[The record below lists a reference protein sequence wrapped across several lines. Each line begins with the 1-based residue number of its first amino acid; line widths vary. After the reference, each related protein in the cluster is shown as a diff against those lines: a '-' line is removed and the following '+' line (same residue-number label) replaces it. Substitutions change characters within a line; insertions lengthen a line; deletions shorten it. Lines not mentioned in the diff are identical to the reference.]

1 MRTARRASNVEVPSF
16 LRQLVKETEK
26 MVTFFFKGGSR
37 EAGPGEEDNLDE
49 DDSMPSPYLE
59 HPILEKH
66 VSEGGS
72 QPGLNYAVASMQGW
86 RAQMEDAHTCMPQLR
101 GELTEWGYFAVF
113 DGHAGTTVAQYC
125 SRNLLDHILATGGV
139 KASEDPEQVKDGIRE
154 GFLDI
159 DRHMHKLAR
168 QDNWDRSGSTAA
180 AVMISPRYIYF
191 INCGDSRTLLCH
203 NGEVVFYTEDHKPF
217 NPREKERIQNAGGSV
232 TLQRVNGSLAVSRA
246 LGDFDFKEVDWR
258 PQTEQL
264 VSPEPEV
271 YELERTPEDEF
282 LILACDGV
290 WDAIGNEELCAFVR
304 SRLQVCDDLRE
315 ICTQVIDLCLYK
327 LYYGIPGHWIGG
339 KKSYTWLGLRLNGS
353 LDNISIIIVCFP
365 GAPRVSQEALQQE
378 AELEQQIDV
387 KVEEIIQMMRTRDED
402 PDLLYVIK
410 FLAAEEMPGLPPG
423 GGITSK
429 RDCIISAY
437 QKHVMAPRSQ
447 EPMDIEGSEEDS
459 N

>member
-26 MVTFFFKGGSR
+26 VVTFFFKGGPR
-37 EAGPGEEDNLDE
+37 ERENGEEDNFDE
-49 DDSMPSPYLE
+49 DNSMPSPYLDR
-59 HPILEKH
+59 PILEKH

-72 QPGLNYAVASMQGW
+72 QTGLNYALASMQGW
-86 RAQMEDAHTCMPQLR
+86 RAQMEDAHACMPQLN
-101 GELTEWGYFAVF
+101 GELKEWAYFAVF

-125 SRNLLDHILATGGV
+125 SKNLLDHILATGV
-139 KASEDPEQVKDGIRE
+139 IKTSEDPGQVKEGIRE

-159 DRHMHKLAR
+159 DLHMHKLAR
-168 QDNWDRSGSTAA
+168 QDNWDRSGTTAA
-180 AVMISPRYIYF
+180 SVMISPRHIYF
-191 INCGDSRTLLCH
+191 INCGDSRTLLCR
-203 NGEVVFYTEDHKPF
+203 NGQVVFYTEDHKPF

-258 PQTEQL
+258 PPTEQL

-327 LYYGIPGHWIGG
+327 
-339 KKSYTWLGLRLNGS
+339 GS
-353 LDNISIIIVCFP
+353 LDNISIIIICFP
-365 GAPRVSQEALQQE
+365 GSPQVSQEALQQE
-378 AELEQQIDV
+378 AKLEQLIDI
-387 KVEEIIQMMRTRDED
+387 KVEEIIQNMRSREED

-410 FLAAEEMPGLPPG
+410 SLAAEEMPGLPPG

-437 QKHVMAPRSQ
+437 QKHVMALRSQ
-447 EPMDIEGSEEDS
+447 EPMDIEGSSEES

>member
-1 MRTARRASNVEVPSF
+1 MQKLNVSPPPAGKVKSNKDPEE
-16 LRQLVKETEK
+16 VKE
-26 MVTFFFKGGSR
+26 
-37 EAGPGEEDNLDE
+37 
-49 DDSMPSPYLE
+49 
-59 HPILEKH
+59 
-66 VSEGGS
+66 
-72 QPGLNYAVASMQGW
+72 
-86 RAQMEDAHTCMPQLR
+86 
-101 GELTEWGYFAVF
+101 
-113 DGHAGTTVAQYC
+113 
-125 SRNLLDHILATGGV
+125 
-139 KASEDPEQVKDGIRE
+139 GIRE

-203 NGEVVFYTEDHKPF
+203 DGQVVFYTEDHKPF

-304 SRLQVCDDLRE
+304 SRLLVCNDLRD

-327 LYYGIPGHWIGG
+327 VRQNKIKKEVHMLEPTASVTSKGCPQQKGIR
-339 KKSYTWLGLRLNGS
+339 T
-353 LDNISIIIVCFP
+353 ISISI
-365 GAPRVSQEALQQE
+365 PRLGVAL
-378 AELEQQIDV
+378 
-387 KVEEIIQMMRTRDED
+387 
-402 PDLLYVIK
+402 
-410 FLAAEEMPGLPPG
+410 
-423 GGITSK
+423 
-429 RDCIISAY
+429 
-437 QKHVMAPRSQ
+437 
-447 EPMDIEGSEEDS
+447 DS
-459 N
+459 

>member
-16 LRQLVKETEK
+16 LRQLAKETEK

-37 EAGPGEEDNLDE
+37 ERGSDEEDSPDE
-49 DDSMPSPYLE
+49 DDGYPSPYLE

-66 VSEGGS
+66 VFEGSS
-72 QPGLNYAVASMQGW
+72 QSGLNYAVASMQGW
-86 RAQMEDAHTCMPQLR
+86 RAQMEDAHSCMPQLS
-101 GELTEWGYFAVF
+101 GDFKDWGYFAVF

-125 SRNLLDHILATGGV
+125 SKNLLNHMMATGGI
-139 KASEDPEQVKDGIRE
+139 KAIDDPELVKDGIRE
-154 GFLDI
+154 GFLEI

-180 AVMISPRYIYF
+180 AVLLSPEYIYF
-191 INCGDSRTLLCH
+191 INCGDSRTLLCRD
-203 NGEVVFYTEDHKPF
+203 GKVIFYTEDHKPF

-264 VSPEPEV
+264 VSPEPEI
-271 YELERTPEDEF
+271 YEMGRAPEDEF
-282 LILACDGV
+282 VILACDGV

-304 SRLQVCDDLRE
+304 SRLKVCDDLRE
-315 ICTQVIDLCLYK
+315 ICAQVIDLCLYK
-327 LYYGIPGHWIGG
+327 
-339 KKSYTWLGLRLNGS
+339 GS
-353 LDNISIIIVCFP
+353 LDNMSIIIVCFP
-365 GAPRVSQEALQQE
+365 GAPQMSQDSLQQE
-378 AELEQQIDV
+378 AELEQHIDM
-387 KVEEIIQMMRTRDED
+387 KVEEIIQMMRSKNED

-410 FLAAEEMPGLPPG
+410 ILAAEELPGLPPG

-437 QKHVMAPRSQ
+437 QKHSVSARSQ
-447 EPMDIEGSEEDS
+447 EPMDVEVSEEDS
-459 N
+459 R

>member
-1 MRTARRASNVEVPSF
+1 MKTARRASNVEVPSF

-26 MVTFFFKGGSR
+26 MVTSFFKGGPK
-37 EAGPGEEDNLDE
+37 EHGCGEQDNSDE
-49 DDSMPSPYLE
+49 DDSMPSPYLDC
-59 HPILEKH
+59 PILEKH

-72 QPGLNYAVASMQGW
+72 QSGVNYAVASMQGW

-101 GELTEWGYFAVF
+101 EELTDWGYFAIF

-125 SRNLLDHILATGGV
+125 SRNLLNYILATGGV
-139 KASEDPEQVKDGIRE
+139 KATEDPEQVKEGIRK
-154 GFLDI
+154 GFLEI

-168 QDNWDRSGSTAA
+168 QDNWDRSGTTAA
-180 AVMISPRYIYF
+180 AIMMSPRYIYF

-203 NGEVVFYTEDHKPF
+203 KGQVVFYTEDHKPF

-232 TLQRVNGSLAVSRA
+232 ILQRVNGSLAVSRA

-271 YELERTPEDEF
+271 YEMERTPEDEF

-315 ICTQVIDLCLYK
+315 ICTQVMDLCLYK
-327 LYYGIPGHWIGG
+327 
-339 KKSYTWLGLRLNGS
+339 GS
-353 LDNISIIIVCFP
+353 LDNMSIVIVCFP
-365 GAPRVSQEALQQE
+365 SAPQVSQEALQQE
-378 AELEQQIDV
+378 AALEQQIDM
-387 KVEEIIQMMRTRDED
+387 KVEEIIQTMRSRNED

-410 FLAAEEMPGLPPG
+410 FLAAEEIPGLPPG

-429 RDCIISAY
+429 RDCIISSY
-437 QKHVMAPRSQ
+437 QKYIMAVKSQ
-447 EPMDIEGSEEDS
+447 EAMVIEGSEEDS

>member
-1 MRTARRASNVEVPSF
+1 M
-16 LRQLVKETEK
+16 KE
-26 MVTFFFKGGSR
+26 
-37 EAGPGEEDNLDE
+37 
-49 DDSMPSPYLE
+49 
-59 HPILEKH
+59 
-66 VSEGGS
+66 
-72 QPGLNYAVASMQGW
+72 
-86 RAQMEDAHTCMPQLR
+86 
-101 GELTEWGYFAVF
+101 
-113 DGHAGTTVAQYC
+113 
-125 SRNLLDHILATGGV
+125 
-139 KASEDPEQVKDGIRE
+139 GIRE

-159 DRHMHKLAR
+159 DTHMHKLTR

-203 NGEVVFYTEDHKPF
+203 NGQVVFYTEDHKPF

-315 ICTQVIDLCLYK
+315 ICAQVIDLCLYK
-327 LYYGIPGHWIGG
+327 V
-339 KKSYTWLGLRLNGS
+339 KS
-353 LDNISIIIVCFP
+353 
-365 GAPRVSQEALQQE
+365 QQHNNT
-378 AELEQQIDV
+378 V
-387 KVEEIIQMMRTRDED
+387 
-402 PDLLYVIK
+402 
-410 FLAAEEMPGLPPG
+410 
-423 GGITSK
+423 
-429 RDCIISAY
+429 
-437 QKHVMAPRSQ
+437 
-447 EPMDIEGSEEDS
+447 
-459 N
+459 

>member
-1 MRTARRASNVEVPSF
+1 
-16 LRQLVKETEK
+16 
-26 MVTFFFKGGSR
+26 FKGGTKE
-37 EAGPGEEDNLDE
+37 EAPGEEDNSDE
-49 DDSMPSPYLE
+49 DDYMSPYLD

-72 QPGLNYAVASMQGW
+72 QSGMNYAMASMQGW
-86 RAQMEDAHTCMPQLR
+86 RTQMEDAHTCMPQLS

-125 SRNLLDHILATGGV
+125 SRNLLDHILATGHV
-139 KASEDPEQVKDGIRE
+139 KPNEEPEQVKEGIRE

-159 DRHMHKLAR
+159 DAHMHKLAR

-180 AVMISPRYIYF
+180 AVMISQHHIYF
-191 INCGDSRTLLCH
+191 INCGDSRTLLCK
-203 NGEVVFYTEDHKPF
+203 NGQVVFYTEDHKPF

-232 TLQRVNGSLAVSRA
+232 MLQRVNGSLAVSRA

-271 YELERTPEDEF
+271 YELKRTPEDEF

-304 SRLQVCDDLRE
+304 SRLQVCDDLRD

-327 LYYGIPGHWIGG
+327 
-339 KKSYTWLGLRLNGS
+339 GS
-353 LDNISIIIVCFP
+353 LDNMSIIIICFP
-365 GAPRVSQEALQQE
+365 GAPQLSQEALKKE
-378 AELEQQIDV
+378 AELEQHIEM
-387 KVEEIIQMMRTRDED
+387 KVAEIIHMLKSRDED

-410 FLAAEEMPGLPPG
+410 YLTADEIPGLPPG
-423 GGITSK
+423 GGITQQA
-429 RDCIISAY
+429 RLYHRCVPETHHD
-437 QKHVMAPRSQ
+437 SQ
-447 EPMDIEGSEEDS
+447 TSGANGHRGIRGGLQLKPPPWKQNHQQLQRLHGDLGHFR
-459 N
+459 

>member
-37 EAGPGEEDNLDE
+37 EKGPEEQDNCDE
-49 DDSMPSPYLE
+49 DDDIPSPYLE
-59 HPILEKH
+59 RPILEKH

-72 QPGLNYAVASMQGW
+72 LSGLNYAVASMQGW
-86 RAQMEDAHTCMPQLR
+86 RAQMEDAHTCMPHMR
-101 GELTEWGYFAVF
+101 GELHEWAYFAVF
-113 DGHAGTTVAQYC
+113 DGHAGSTVAQYC

-139 KASEDPEQVKDGIRE
+139 KASEDPEQVKEGIRE
-154 GFLDI
+154 GFLEI
-159 DRHMHKLAR
+159 DRQMHKLAR
-168 QDNWDRSGSTAA
+168 KDNWDRSGTTAA
-180 AVMISPRYIYF
+180 AVMISPQYVYV

-203 NGEVVFYTEDHKPF
+203 DGQLVFYTEDHKPF

-271 YELERTPEDEF
+271 YEVQRAGRDEF
-282 LILACDGV
+282 IVLACDGV

-315 ICTQVIDLCLYK
+315 ICTQVINLCLYK
-327 LYYGIPGHWIGG
+327 
-339 KKSYTWLGLRLNGS
+339 GS
-353 LDNISIIIVCFP
+353 LDNISIIIVCLP
-365 GAPRVSQEALQQE
+365 GAPKVSQEALQRE
-378 AELEQQIDV
+378 EELERHIDM
-387 KVEEIIQMMRTRDED
+387 KVEEIIQMMRSKDED

-410 FLAAEEMPGLPPG
+410 FLAEEEIPGLPPG

-429 RDCIISAY
+429 RDCIISSY
-437 QKHVMAPRSQ
+437 QKHIAALGTH
-447 EPMDIEGSEEDS
+447 EPMDIGGSEEDS

>member
-16 LRQLVKETEK
+16 LRHLVKETEK

-37 EAGPGEEDNLDE
+37 EKDPEEDDYLDE
-49 DDSMPSPYLE
+49 DDAMPSPYLE
-59 HPILEKH
+59 RPILEKH

-72 QPGLNYAVASMQGW
+72 QSGMNYAVASMQGW
-86 RAQMEDAHTCMPQLR
+86 RAQMEDAHTCLPHLK
-101 GELTEWGYFAVF
+101 GELTEWAYYAVF

-125 SRNLLDHILATGGV
+125 SRNLLDHILATG
-139 KASEDPEQVKDGIRE
+139 AINCREDPDQVKEGIRE

-180 AVMISPRYIYF
+180 AVMISPSHVYF
-191 INCGDSRTLLCH
+191 INCGDSRSVLCH
-203 NGEVVFYTEDHKPF
+203 DSQVVFYTEDHKPF

-271 YELERTPEDEF
+271 YEIERTPEDEF

-290 WDAIGNEELCAFVR
+290 WDAMGNEELCAFVR
-304 SRLQVCDDLRE
+304 NRLQVCDDLRE

-327 LYYGIPGHWIGG
+327 
-339 KKSYTWLGLRLNGS
+339 GS
-353 LDNISIIIVCFP
+353 LDNMSIIIVCFP
-365 GAPRVSQEALQQE
+365 GAPQVSQEALQQE
-378 AELEQQIDV
+378 AELERLIDV
-387 KVEEIIQMMRTRDED
+387 KVEEIINTMKSKDED

-437 QKHVMAPRSQ
+437 QKHITAHKNQ
-447 EPMDIEGSEEDS
+447 EPMDIGGSEEDS
-459 N
+459 S

>member
-26 MVTFFFKGGSR
+26 MVTFFFKGGTR
-37 EAGPGEEDNLDE
+37 ETGTGEEDNSDE
-49 DDSMPSPYLE
+49 DDSIPSPYLE
-59 HPILEKH
+59 RPILEKQ

-72 QPGLNYAVASMQGW
+72 ESGMNYAVASMQGW
-86 RAQMEDAHTCMPQLR
+86 RAQMEDAHTCMPRLR

-125 SRNLLDHILATGGV
+125 SRNLLDHILVTGGI
-139 KASEDPEQVKDGIRE
+139 KANEDPEQVKEGIRE

-203 NGEVVFYTEDHKPF
+203 NGQVVFYTEDHKPF

-271 YELERTPEDEF
+271 YELERTPQDEF

-304 SRLQVCDDLRE
+304 SRLRVCDDLRE

-327 LYYGIPGHWIGG
+327 
-339 KKSYTWLGLRLNGS
+339 GS

-365 GAPRVSQEALQQE
+365 GAPQVSQEALQQE
-378 AELEQQIDV
+378 AELEQQIDA
-387 KVEEIIQMMRTRDED
+387 KVEEIIQMMRSRDED

-437 QKHVMAPRSQ
+437 QKHIMTLRSQ